1 MPIARR
7 PVDIPSEFARQFAAD
22 LQAYHAEQDGSRR
35 DRIAVG
41 TRHKLLEHMPVGT
54 KLRLSEVKELFELM
68 R

>member
-1 MPIARR
+1 MPITRKPIDIR
-7 PVDIPSEFARQFAAD
+7 PEVARQFAAD
-22 LQAYHAEQDGSRR
+22 RRAYHAEHDGSRR

-41 TRHKLLEHMPVGT
+41 TRPMLLEHMPAGI